1 VFGINLKLLR
11 ETYQAVRPIGIS
23 VLGLAVLACIM
34 AGSGWKDLSLVL
46 AGSILL
52 LSVVIVVQVYRAVS
66 GLRRQSRDTREGARQ
81 AERHYISVLQQILR
95 YVDSRETYT
104 QGRSERIGNLAEGIS
119 RKLGLNQ
126 ERCAQMN
133 LAGQLH
139 DIGMLSVSEKV
150 LTKRALLGSKEFQIV
165 QKHSDVSCQL
175 LLPLESLA
183 DVLPAIRHHHE
194 RMNGTGYPEGLT
206 GEGIPLEAR
215 ILAVADSFDAM
226 THDRPHRNAI
236 TPIEAVLELRR
247 CAPAGYDAAVVE
259 ALAYSLH
266 LPGLPEA
273 EHVTAPVDPLPSAR
287 ISQNVEVQV

>member
-1 VFGINLKLLR
+1 MFGMNLKFFR
-11 ETYQAVRPIGIS
+11 ETYHAVRPIGIS

-52 LSVVIVVQVYRAVS
+52 LSVVIVVQVHRAVS
-66 GLRRQSRDTREGARQ
+66 GLRRQSQDTREGARQ

-119 RKLGLNQ
+119 HKLGLDQ
-126 ERCAQMN
+126 GLCAQMN

-175 LLPLESLA
+175 LSPLESLA

-194 RMNGTGYPEGLT
+194 RMTGTGYPEGLI
-206 GEGIPLEAR
+206 GGGIPLEAR

-236 TPIEAVLELRR
+236 SPIEAMLELRR
-247 CAPAGYDAAVVE
+247 CAPAGYDPAVVE
-259 ALAYSLH
+259 ALANSLH
-266 LPGLPEA
+266 LPGLPEVEKA
-273 EHVTAPVDPLPSAR
+273 TAMVAQSPAAR
-287 ISQNVEVQV
+287 KPQNVEMQV

>member
-1 VFGINLKLLR
+1 MDMKFLR

-23 VLGLAVLACIM
+23 VLALAVLGCIM

-52 LSVVIVVQVYRAVS
+52 LSGVIAVQVHRAVS
-66 GLRRQSRDTREGARQ
+66 ALRRQSQDTREGARQ
-81 AERHYISVLQQILR
+81 AERHYVSVLQQILR
-95 YVDSRETYT
+95 YVDSREIYT
-104 QGRSERIGNLAEGIS
+104 RGRSERIGNLAEGIA
-119 RKLGLNQ
+119 RKLGMDSD
-126 ERCAQMN
+126 RCAQMN

-139 DIGMLSVSEKV
+139 DIGMLSVSERV
-150 LTKRALLGSKEFQIV
+150 LTKRTLMGSKEFQIV

-175 LLPLESLA
+175 LSPLESLA

-206 GEGIPLEAR
+206 GAGIPLEAR

-236 TPIEAVLELRR
+236 SPVEAMQELRR
-247 CAPAGYDAAVVE
+247 CAPAGYDPKVVE
-259 ALAYSLH
+259 ALAASLH
-266 LPGLPEA
+266 LPGPDQDQQATEPEK
-273 EHVTAPVDPLPSAR
+273 
-287 ISQNVEVQV
+287 VEVRV